1 MVVSMKASATRGYI
15 CVMGAAVMWASCGT
29 AGKALFQAGIT
40 PFELVQ
46 IRVTFSAVLLAIT
59 FGLFERRFFR
69 IRPRDIAYFALLG
82 GVAMTLVQLSYF
94 LAISKI
100 QVAAAILLEYL
111 APIIVAVYSM
121 CFWNERV
128 TTLKLF
134 ALFLAIAGCYLVAGA
149 YNLELLQMNRTG
161 ILWGL
166 LAAVSFASY
175 TLLGE
180 RGMHRYRPWT
190 VIFYAFLFAALS
202 LNLIH
207 KPFNYLYVSYNAG
220 QWWCLLYIVIIGTIL
235 PFGLYFIGVNHIR
248 STRTM
253 ITATLEPISAAF
265 MAFFLLGEVLEP
277 LQIAGGLFVVAA
289 IVLLQL
295 QKEHDELAP
304 ELIREREHAER

>member
-1 MVVSMKASATRGYI
+1 MKASASKGYL
-15 CVMGAAVMWASCGT
+15 CVMGAALMWASCGT
-29 AGKALFQAGIT
+29 AGKALFQAGMT

-46 IRVTFSAVLLAIT
+46 IRVTFSTVLLAIT
-59 FGLFERRFFR
+59 FGLFGRLFFR
-69 IRPRDIAYFALLG
+69 IRLRDITYFILLG
-82 GVAMTLVQLSYF
+82 SVAMALVQLSYF

-128 TTLKLF
+128 TTAKLF
-134 ALFLAIAGCYLVAGA
+134 ALFLAIAGCYLVAGG
-149 YNLELLQMNRTG
+149 YDLELLHMNRLG

-190 VIFYAFLFAALS
+190 VIFYAFLFASIS
-202 LNLIH
+202 LNIIH
-207 KPFNYLYVSYNAG
+207 KPFNYLHVNYNAE

-277 LQIAGGLFVVAA
+277 LQIAGGLSVVAA
-289 IVLLQL
+289 IALLQL
-295 QKEHDELAP
+295 QKEHDEMAP
-304 ELIREREHAER
+304 ELIRQREQSEN

>member
-1 MVVSMKASATRGYI
+1 MKTTEQMKANSIKGYL
-15 CVMGAAVMWASCGT
+15 CVIAAAIMWASSGT

-40 PFELVQ
+40 PLELVQ
-46 IRVTFSAVLLAIT
+46 IRVTFSSVFLAIA
-59 FGLFERRFFR
+59 FGVFSRHYFR
-69 IRPRDIAYFALLG
+69 IRLRDLFYFLLLG
-82 GVAMTLVQLSYF
+82 GVAMAVVQLSYF

-111 APIIVAVYSM
+111 APILVALYSI
-121 CFWNERV
+121 CFWKERL
-128 TTLKLF
+128 TAPKLT
-134 ALFLAIAGCYLVAGA
+134 ALFLAMAGCYLVVGG
-149 YNLELLQMNRTG
+149 YDLQLLHMNRLG
-161 ILWGL
+161 IMWGL
-166 LAAVSFASY
+166 IAAVSFASY

-190 VIFYAFLFAALS
+190 VIFYAFLFASLS
-202 LNLIH
+202 LNVIYE
-207 KPFNYLYVSYNAG
+207 PFNYLRASYSVN
-220 QWWCLLYIVIIGTIL
+220 QWACLLYIVIIGTIL

-277 LQIAGGLFVVAA
+277 LQILGGILVVAA

-295 QKEHDELAP
+295 QKEQDELAP
-304 ELIREREHAER
+304 ELIRARKKN